1 MDRALLAGRG
11 AGGDVNGHPYTP
23 AEIDAALARPVV
35 QALGRL
41 IRFRNGPP
49 AFAGRM
55 TCSGNGSS
63 IVMSWARDDDE
74 ATLRADLATGS
85 AEVTWTENGDR
96 RRAPLASLP

>member
-1 MDRALLAGRG
+1 
-11 AGGDVNGHPYTP
+11 
-23 AEIDAALARPVV
+23 
-35 QALGRL
+35 
-41 IRFRNGPP
+41 
-49 AFAGRM
+49 M
-55 TCSGNGSS
+55 TCSGNRSS

>member
-1 MDRALLAGRG
+1 
-11 AGGDVNGHPYTP
+11 
-23 AEIDAALARPVV
+23 
-35 QALGRL
+35 
-41 IRFRNGPP
+41 
-49 AFAGRM
+49 M